1 MVVEFI
7 KAKQVEAGR
16 LTLWRRGE
24 YLYELE
30 IRKAMNEIT
39 WHQWLEDCDSEAA
52 EDEFAKIS

>member
-16 LTLWRRGE
+16 LSLWRRGE
-24 YLYELE
+24 YLYELV
-30 IRKAMNEIT
+30 IRKAGEMT
-39 WHQWLEDCDSEAA
+39 WHQWLEDCDLEAA